1 MGENT
6 NISQGF
12 FELIKLIKSGKLK
25 KNVIIVFI
33 TDGVGDDKVEDYIDK
48 LA

>member
-1 MGENT
+1 
-6 NISQGF
+6 
-12 FELIKLIKSGKLK
+12 LIKSGKLK

-33 TDGVGDDKVEDYIDK
+33 TDGVGDDRVEDYIEK